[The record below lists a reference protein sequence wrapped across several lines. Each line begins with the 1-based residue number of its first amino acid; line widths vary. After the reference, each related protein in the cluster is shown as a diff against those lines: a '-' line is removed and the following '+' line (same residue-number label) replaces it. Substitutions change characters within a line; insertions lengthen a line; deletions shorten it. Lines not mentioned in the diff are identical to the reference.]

1 MHWQVGRFPEHE
13 KLNFSSTIKND
24 LNLWVRAASVAL
36 PVNLLSFDA
45 KLKRDNAVHLDWE
58 VSSESNNDFYTIERS
73 SDGSKWNQ
81 LMRIDGAGNTNSLLA
96 YSAIDRDPL
105 KGTSYYRLKQTDLD
119 GRFKYLQIRSIEAYD
134 VKIEFYPNPVDD
146 KLTILGSIDELR
158 NISIYNL
165 AGQEIILGD
174 QSWSQ
179 DQGEL
184 VIDLSTLKTG
194 IYFLKTKSGLQKIY
208 KK

>member
-13 KLNFSSTIKND
+13 KLNFSTTTKND
-24 LNLWVRAASVAL
+24 LNLWIRAASVAL
-36 PVNLLSFDA
+36 PVSLLSFDA
-45 KLKRDNAVHLDWE
+45 KLKRDNVVHLDWE
-58 VSSESNNDFYTIERS
+58 VSSETNNDFYTIERS
-73 SDGSKWNQ
+73 SDGSTWNQ
-81 LMRIDGAGNTNSLLA
+81 LMRIDGAGNANSSLE

-119 GRFKYLQIRSIEAYD
+119 GRFEYLQIRSIETND

-146 KLTILGSIDELR
+146 KLTILGSKDELR
-158 NISIYNL
+158 DISIYNL
-165 AGQEIILGD
+165 SGQEIIIGD
-174 QSWSQ
+174 RDWSQ

-184 VIDLSTLKTG
+184 VIDMSTLKAG
-194 IYFLKTKSGLQKIY
+194 IYFLKTRLGVRMIY